1 MSITSAMHSNG
12 VRVITM
18 NYPPVNALPVAG
30 WFGVADAMNEATK
43 DAKTRAVILRAE
55 GRGFNAGVD
64 IKEMQSTEDF
74 NAILG
79 ANRGCFAAFKSI
91 YECAV
96 PVIAAVNGF
105 CLGGGVG
112 LVGNADTIV
121 ASDTAYFGVPEVDR
135 GALGAATHLARLVPA
150 HMLRT
155 LYFTSKNISAQRLA
169 ELGSVAEV
177 VSADKLDETAFSYA
191 NEIAA
196 KDPRVIRAA
205 KEALNCIDPIDVNRS
220 YRFEQGFTF
229 ELNLGGVAD
238 ELRDDFVAA
247 GA

>member
-196 KDPRVIRAA
+196 RTRVIRAA
-205 KEALNCIDPIDVNRS
+205 KEAINHIDPVDVKSS
-220 YRFEQGFTF
+220 YRMEQGFTF

-238 ELRDDFVAA
+238 ELRDDFVAT